1 MNPMTEV
8 IMLIL
13 SCSLALFL
21 FIWLAFG
28 RKITSKAA
36 TLFMDICLIALCI
49 AALICG
55 LTLRREKYEST
66 QNESV
71 PQETQSQK
79 TDTYYHTKVIQK
91 ETTR

>member
-1 MNPMTEV
+1 MTEV

-28 RKITSKAA
+28 RKVTSKAA
-36 TLFMDICLIALCI
+36 TLFMDICLLALCI

-55 LTLRREKYEST
+55 LTLRQEKYESL
-66 QNESV
+66 
-71 PQETQSQK
+71 
-79 TDTYYHTKVIQK
+79 QK
-91 ETTR
+91 ENTRENTQENSMQTNSIQQESIQGNRIGT